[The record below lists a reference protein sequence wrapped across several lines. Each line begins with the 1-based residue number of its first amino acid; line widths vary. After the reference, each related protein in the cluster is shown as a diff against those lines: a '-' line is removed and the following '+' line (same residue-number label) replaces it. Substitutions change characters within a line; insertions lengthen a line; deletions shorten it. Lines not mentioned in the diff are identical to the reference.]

1 MNSILTSIKKL
12 LGITSE
18 DTSFDDDIIMNINS
32 TFMILRQLGVGP
44 VEGFSISD
52 NTTTWTDYLEDI
64 SKLELVK
71 TYIYKKVRLM
81 FDPPQSGIAV
91 EALKNEIAEYEWRL
105 NVEVDPKPKE
115 SE

>member
-12 LGITSE
+12 LGITYE
-18 DTSFDDDIIMNINS
+18 DTSFDDDIIMGINS

-44 VEGFSISD
+44 KEGFSISD
-52 NTTTWTDYLEDI
+52 ETTTWSDYLEDI

-105 NVEVDPKPKE
+105 NVEVDPKIDE

>member
-12 LGITSE
+12 LGITYE
-18 DTSFDDDIIMNINS
+18 DTSFDDDIIMGINS

-44 VEGFSISD
+44 KEGFSISD
-52 NTTTWTDYLEDI
+52 ETTTWSDYLEDI
-64 SKLELVK
+64 SKLELVR

-105 NVEVDPKPKE
+105 NVEVDPKIDE